1 MQIRRKQPPRPDE
14 RRGAALVETAIVLPI
29 FFMVVLGIIEFGRA
43 FMVAQLLNNAA
54 REGTRI
60 AIMAGSTNTE
70 VETAVQ
76 NFVAS
81 SVGVATADVDVDITV
96 TAATGNPTPSP
107 ANDVS
112 VARKRDLCEVVV
124 TVPFTKV
131 NYMPAKFLVSA
142 SLTGQSAMRHE

>member
-1 MQIRRKQPPRPDE
+1 MQIRRKPPHQRDE

-60 AIMAGSTNTE
+60 AIMAGSTNSE
-70 VETAVQ
+70 VETAVKG
-76 NFVAS
+76 FVTG
-81 SVGVATADVDVDITV
+81 SVGCAAVDVDVDITV

-107 ANDVS
+107 PNDVS
-112 VARKRDLCEVVV
+112 VAMKRDLCTVVV
-124 TVPFTKV
+124 SVPFTKV
-131 NYMPAKFLVSA
+131 NYMPSKFLISA